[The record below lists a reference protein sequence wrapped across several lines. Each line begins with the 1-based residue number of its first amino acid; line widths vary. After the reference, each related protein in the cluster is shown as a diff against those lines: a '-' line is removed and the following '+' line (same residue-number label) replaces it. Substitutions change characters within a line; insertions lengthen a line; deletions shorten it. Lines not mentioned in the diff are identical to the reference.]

1 MRFRYIANA
10 CFEITLSTGEVLLT
24 DPWFDGPCQQTWWN
38 FPPAPEALKAEVWA
52 SRPDLIYIS
61 HLHHDH
67 LHPQTLAPFARDIP
81 VVIGRMNTPNLKSA
95 IAALGFGT
103 IREIAFE
110 TPTPLGG
117 KGAQAVLFKDFHGNT
132 RGDDSQVEYDLDTS
146 LYLTDAD
153 GTRLFLAVDNTILP
167 ADAERIA
174 RQYGSPDI
182 AQVPYASA
190 SLFPMAMAD
199 YDDEAKLRA
208 MRASRKR
215 TAGNFRDVV
224 LALGARRA
232 IPAGGEYVL
241 GGPAA
246 PLSRFL
252 PQPLERELRAALDE
266 AGRADTLAKLYPGD
280 VLDSATLAVT
290 EDCRAGYRGFDDDL
304 RAAYA
309 LTLACRAPS
318 FTELALPADTPFDW
332 PRALKKCAANFAARR
347 GRMGL
352 SLPMDVYLDARDE
365 TGARAFLF
373 RLALDSD
380 AGAMVAA
387 VEAGERA
394 SLTYA
399 LDARLLFCL
408 VTGLLSWNAM
418 EASALLGVRRTPDV
432 YVHDLH
438 RAMVHF
444 TLLS

>member
-10 CFEITLSTGEVLLT
+10 CFEITLSTGEVILT
-24 DPWFDGPCQQTWWN
+24 DPWFEGPCQQTWWN
-38 FPPAPEALKAEVWA
+38 FPPAPEPLKVEVWA
-52 SRPDLIYIS
+52 RRPDLIYIS

-67 LHPQTLAPFARDIP
+67 LHPRTLEPFARDIP
-81 VVIGRMNTPNLKSA
+81 VMIGKMNTPNLRNA
-95 IAALGFGT
+95 LAALGFT
-103 IREIAFE
+103 DIRQIPFE
-110 TPTPLGG
+110 TEAPLGDRG
-117 KGAQAVLFKDFHGNT
+117 VKAVLFKDFHGNT

-153 GTRLFLAVDNTILP
+153 GTRLFCAVDNTILP

-174 RQYGSPDI
+174 RQYGPPDI

-199 YDDEAKLRA
+199 YDDAAKLKATKALRA
-208 MRASRKR
+208 R
-215 TAGNFRDVV
+215 TSANFRDVF
-224 LALGARRA
+224 LALGAKRV

-246 PLSRFL
+246 GLSRFL
-252 PQPLERELRAALDE
+252 PQPLESELRATLDAVE
-266 AGRADTLAKLYPGD
+266 QADALAKLYPGD

-290 EDCRAGYRGFDDDL
+290 PDPRAPYRGFDDAL

-309 LTLACRAPS
+309 LTLAGRAPS

-332 PRALKKCAANFAARR
+332 NRALKKCAANFAARR
-347 GRMGL
+347 ARMGL
-352 SLPMDVYLDARDE
+352 ALPMDIYLDARATDGE
-365 TGARAFLF
+365 PAFLF

-380 AGAMVAA
+380 AGEMVDGDADSA
-387 VEAGERA
+387 RA
-394 SLTYA
+394 SLSYA

-408 VTGLLSWNAM
+408 ITGLVSWNAM
-418 EASALLGVRRTPDV
+418 EASALMGIRRRPDV
-432 YVHDLH
+432 YTHDLH
-438 RAMVHF
+438 RSMVHF

>member
-10 CFEITLSTGEVLLT
+10 CFEITLSTGETILT
-24 DPWFDGPCQQTWWN
+24 DPWFEGPCQQTWWN

-81 VVIGRMNTPNLKSA
+81 VLIGKMNTPNLRNA
-95 IAALGFGT
+95 LTALGFT
-103 IREIAFE
+103 DLREIAFE
-110 TPTPLGG
+110 TPAPLGERG
-117 KGAQAVLFKDFHGNT
+117 VQAVLFKDFHGNT

-167 ADAERIA
+167 ADGERIA
-174 RQYGSPDI
+174 RQYGAPDI
-182 AQVPYASA
+182 AQIPYASA
-190 SLFPMAMAD
+190 SLYPMAMAD
-199 YDDEAKLRA
+199 YDDGAKLAA
-208 MRASRKR
+208 MRASRRR
-215 TAGNFRDVV
+215 TAGNFRDVF
-224 LALGARRA
+224 LALGAKRA

-252 PQPLERELRAALDE
+252 PQPLECELRAVLDE
-266 AGRADTLAKLYPGD
+266 AERGEALAKLYPGD

-318 FTELALPADTPFDW
+318 FTELALPADTAFDW
-332 PRALKKCAANFAARR
+332 TRALKKCAANFAARR
-347 GRMGL
+347 AKMGL
-352 SLPMDVYLDARDE
+352 SLPMDVYLEARDDAGE
-365 TGARAFLF
+365 RAFLF

-380 AGAMVAA
+380 AGGMVAA

-394 SLTYA
+394 SLTYE
-399 LDARLLFCL
+399 LDARLLFGL
-408 VTGLLSWNAM
+408 VSGLVSWNAM
-418 EASALLGVRRTPDV
+418 EASALLGIRRTPDV
-432 YVHDLH
+432 YTHDLH
-438 RAMVHF
+438 RSMVHF